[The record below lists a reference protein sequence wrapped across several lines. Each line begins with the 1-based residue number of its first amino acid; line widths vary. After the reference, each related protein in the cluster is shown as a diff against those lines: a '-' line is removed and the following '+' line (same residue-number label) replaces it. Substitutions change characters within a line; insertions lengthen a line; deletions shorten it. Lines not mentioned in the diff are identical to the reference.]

1 MSKDLSKYFSLCLS
15 LRKCRDSVTV
25 VYLFS
30 LISKLAVTDRCG
42 KAVTCHT
49 HKRDGA
55 FLK

>member
-1 MSKDLSKYFSLCLS
+1 
-15 LRKCRDSVTV
+15 VTV

-30 LISKLAVTDRCG
+30 FISKLAVTDRCG